1 MWARADIWT
10 VYASARRHGSKI
22 AAGCILWRTI
32 MMFCRRVFLSLIL
45 GFCLMSFCFSQ
56 EIFSQIS
63 KVSVY
68 VEQSRN
74 ILFFGDSLTAGFG
87 LTPSQAF
94 PAYIQNK
101 IQGMEWNFS
110 VFNAGLS
117 GETSSAGLRRVDW
130 LLRNKV
136 DVLVLALGANDGLRG
151 ISPELTE
158 KNLQGIIDKVRRKNP
173 RVEIVIAG
181 MRMPPSLGLD
191 YNRQFEAVFSNLAR
205 RNDGRLIPFLLEG
218 VAGMVNLNLDDGIH
232 PTAEGHKIIAKNVWL
247 VLKPV
252 LEKMICRQRR

>member
-1 MWARADIWT
+1 
-10 VYASARRHGSKI
+10 
-22 AAGCILWRTI
+22 
-32 MMFCRRVFLSLIL
+32 MMFYCRGFLSLVL
-45 GFCLMSFCFSQ
+45 GFCLMSLCFSQ
-56 EIFSQIS
+56 EIFSQTP
-63 KVSVY
+63 KGSVQ
-68 VEQSRN
+68 VKQTRN

-101 IQGMEWNFS
+101 IQDMEWDFS

-117 GETSSAGLRRVDW
+117 GETSAAGLRRVDW

-173 RVEIVIAG
+173 QVKIVIAG

-191 YNRQFEAVFSNLAR
+191 YNRQFEAVFSSLAR
-205 RNDGRLIPFLLEG
+205 RNNGNLIPFLLEG
-218 VAGMVNLNLDDGIH
+218 VAGIVDLNLDDGIH
-232 PTAEGHKIIAKNVWL
+232 PTAEGHKIIAENVWM

-252 LEKMICRQRR
+252 LGKMVYR

>member
-1 MWARADIWT
+1 
-10 VYASARRHGSKI
+10 
-22 AAGCILWRTI
+22 

-117 GETSSAGLRRVDW
+117 GETSSAGLRRVD
-130 LLRNKV
+130 
-136 DVLVLALGANDGLRG
+136 
-151 ISPELTE
+151 
-158 KNLQGIIDKVRRKNP
+158 
-173 RVEIVIAG
+173 
-181 MRMPPSLGLD
+181 
-191 YNRQFEAVFSNLAR
+191 
-205 RNDGRLIPFLLEG
+205 
-218 VAGMVNLNLDDGIH
+218 
-232 PTAEGHKIIAKNVWL
+232 
-247 VLKPV
+247 
-252 LEKMICRQRR
+252 

>member
-1 MWARADIWT
+1 
-10 VYASARRHGSKI
+10 
-22 AAGCILWRTI
+22 
-32 MMFCRRVFLSLIL
+32 MMFCRRAFLSLVP
-45 GFCLMSFCFSQ
+45 GFCLMSLCFSQ
-56 EIFSQIS
+56 EIFRQIPQ
-63 KVSVY
+63 VSVH
-68 VEQSRN
+68 VEQPRN

-101 IQGMEWNFS
+101 IQNMEWNFS
-110 VFNAGLS
+110 VLNAGLS

-151 ISPELTE
+151 IFPELTE

-191 YNRQFEAVFSNLAR
+191 YNRQFEAVFSNLAK
-205 RNDGRLIPFLLEG
+205 RNDGSLIPFLLEG
-218 VAGMVNLNLDDGIH
+218 VAGMVDLNLDDGIH
-232 PTAEGHKIIAKNVWL
+232 PTAEGHKIVAEKVWL

-252 LEKMICRQRR
+252 LEKMIYR

>member
-1 MWARADIWT
+1 MHVKQA
-10 VYASARRHGSKI
+10 
-22 AAGCILWRTI
+22 
-32 MMFCRRVFLSLIL
+32 
-45 GFCLMSFCFSQ
+45 
-56 EIFSQIS
+56 
-63 KVSVY
+63 
-68 VEQSRN
+68 RN

-101 IQGMEWNFS
+101 IQDMEWNFS

-117 GETSSAGLRRVDW
+117 GETSAAGLRRVDW

-173 RVEIVIAG
+173 RVKIVI
-181 MRMPPSLGLD
+181 RS
-191 YNRQFEAVFSNLAR
+191 
-205 RNDGRLIPFLLEG
+205 
-218 VAGMVNLNLDDGIH
+218 
-232 PTAEGHKIIAKNVWL
+232 
-247 VLKPV
+247 
-252 LEKMICRQRR
+252 

>member
-1 MWARADIWT
+1 
-10 VYASARRHGSKI
+10 
-22 AAGCILWRTI
+22 
-32 MMFCRRVFLSLIL
+32 MMFSRRVFFSLVL
-45 GFCLMSFCFSQ
+45 GFHLISLVFFQ
-56 EIFSQIS
+56 EIFGQIS
-63 KVSVY
+63 KVSLD
-68 VEQSRN
+68 VEQNRN

-94 PAYIQNK
+94 PACIQNK
-101 IQGMEWNFS
+101 IQNMEWGFS

-158 KNLQGIIDKVRRKNP
+158 KNLQGIIDKVSRKNP
-173 RVEIVIAG
+173 RVEIGIAG
-181 MRMPPSLGLD
+181 MSMPPSLGRD
-191 YNRQFEAVFSNLAR
+191 YNRQFEAVFSNLAQ
-205 RNDGRLIPFLLEG
+205 RNNGSLIPFLLEG
-218 VAGMVNLNLDDGIH
+218 VAGIVDLNLDDGIH
-232 PTAEGHKIIAKNVWL
+232 PTAEGHKIVAENVWL

-252 LEKMICRQRR
+252 LEKMICRQRK

>member
-1 MWARADIWT
+1 
-10 VYASARRHGSKI
+10 
-22 AAGCILWRTI
+22 
-32 MMFCRRVFLSLIL
+32 MMFYRQGFLSLVL

-56 EIFSQIS
+56 EIFSQTPKS
-63 KVSVY
+63 TVY
-68 VEQSRN
+68 VKQARN

-87 LTPSQAF
+87 LNPSQAF

-101 IQGMEWNFS
+101 IQDMEWNFS
-110 VFNAGLS
+110 VLNAGLS

-136 DVLVLALGANDGLRG
+136 DILVLALGANDGLRG

-158 KNLQGIIDKVRRKNP
+158 NNLQGIIDKVRLKNP
-173 RVEIVIAG
+173 RVKVVIAG

-191 YNRQFEAVFSNLAR
+191 YTRQFEAVFSNLAQ
-205 RNDGRLIPFLLEG
+205 RNDGNLIPFLLEG
-218 VAGMVNLNLDDGIH
+218 VAGMADLNLDDGIH
-232 PTAEGHKIIAKNVWL
+232 PSAEGHKIIAENVWL

-252 LEKMICRQRR
+252 LGKMIYK